1 MYRPLWNVNEP
12 APLCSDCG
20 GQMEWV
26 RCSECVDGYDAN
38 APLRDCRF
46 CGGFGGY
53 WLCPAY
59 TAEVAAANAE
69 VRE

>member
-1 MYRPLWNVNEP
+1 MNEP
-12 APLCSDCG
+12 APISGLATTICPDCG

-26 RCSECVDGYDAN
+26 RCSECVDGYDAK

-59 TAEVAAANAE
+59 SAEVVAANLE
-69 VRE
+69 VPA